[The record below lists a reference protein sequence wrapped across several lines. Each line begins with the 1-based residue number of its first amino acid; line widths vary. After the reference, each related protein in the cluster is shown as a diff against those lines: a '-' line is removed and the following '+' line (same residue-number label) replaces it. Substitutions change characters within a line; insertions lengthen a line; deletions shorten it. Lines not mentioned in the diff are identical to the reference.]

1 MQESIF
7 RENDIRGKY
16 PEELDELV
24 IKEIAKG
31 IAKKYYQEGVT
42 KIAVGRDG
50 RLSGESLLSNFCE
63 AISEYLSL
71 IHISEPTRPY

>member
-7 RENDIRGKY
+7 RENDIRGTY
-16 PEELDELV
+16 PEELDEFV

-31 IAKKYYQEGVT
+31 IAKKCYQEGVT
-42 KIAVGRDG
+42 KIVVGRDG

-63 AISEYLSL
+63 EKRIDKPCYNK
-71 IHISEPTRPY
+71 